1 MATEHHIVCGGIA
14 APGNLGGANKLA
26 LNLWEDRRGCNV
38 WLKIEDLHE
47 QLFKSIPPQFHDLI
61 EIATYVYCADQNI
74 RRGALDVQTLGENWR
89 RHLHFHIPVRKPAM
103 WNKPEVK
110 KTVQETLGFLS
121 DDFYTFNFTAA
132 TDAPPLQHYFDFD
145 TGTAPRQK
153 PEQVMMFSGGLDS
166 LAGAIEEII
175 GKKKKVVLVNHQ
187 STPKFKRKYE
197 ELMRGLMDK
206 AGDIKPLHLRVEINK
221 NKDLGKEYTQRAR
234 SFLYASLGATVAMML
249 GLRKL
254 CFYENGV
261 VSLNLPVCAQVVG
274 GRATRT
280 THPRVLAG
288 LQDLLSLLAE
298 EKFTVESPFLWLT
311 KGEVV
316 KKILDHGCGELIAPS
331 RSCAHTWETT
341 NEHSHCGVCSQCI
354 DRRFGVIAAKAEV
367 FDPVAQYRLDVFRQ
381 SRPKDEDKIMGAA
394 YLEKAIQ
401 CKSLTDVAEFI
412 TNNPEVMRVLRYVEG
427 KPASAAERILSLHK
441 RHAKEVTDA
450 LQILIQRNSQAIMER
465 TLPPDSLLRTAIES
479 QMPTSMPAVAK
490 VVERVVPAAAAGT
503 NGHMLRKELGVW
515 RLVYQGETRFLA
527 DEKGIHY
534 VSHLLKNPPPEPI
547 HASELAAKVNG
558 DAVIEGQRN
567 LSADDKETMAAMK
580 KSRQE
585 YQAVLDDD
593 DATEVEQKEAAA
605 ELGKIDAWAKKHAR
619 GTEASEQKQARAIRA
634 AIRRFLEKLET
645 AEYEGGE
652 PEDILR
658 GFAQHL
664 DRHLVKPS
672 SVGSTSRKARVQ
684 SGMAGKFHYDPPKG
698 VKWSG

>member
-1 MATEHHIVCGGIA
+1 MATEHQIICGGIA
-14 APGNLGGANKLA
+14 GPGGTGAATKLA

-38 WLKIEDLHE
+38 RLKIEDLHE
-47 QLFKSIPPQFHDLI
+47 QLYKTIPPQFHDLL
-61 EIATYVYCADQNI
+61 EIATYVYCADTNI

-89 RHLHFHIPVRKPAM
+89 RHMHFHIPVRKPAM
-103 WNKPEVK
+103 WNKPEIK
-110 KTVQETLGFLS
+110 KALQETLGFLS

-132 TDAPPLQHYFDFD
+132 TDAPTLQNYFDFD

-166 LAGAIEEII
+166 LAGAIEEIV
-175 GKKKKVVLVNHQ
+175 GKKKKVALVNHQ
-187 STPKFKRKYE
+187 STPKFKRKYD
-197 ELMRGLMDK
+197 ELRHGLEAK
-206 AGDIKPLHLRVEINK
+206 AGDIKPIHLRVEINK
-221 NKDLGKEYTQRAR
+221 EKELGKEYTQRAR

-288 LQDLLSLLAE
+288 LQELLSLLAE
-298 EKFTVESPFLWLT
+298 EKFTVENPFRWLT

-341 NEHSHCGVCSQCI
+341 NEHTHCGVCSQCI
-354 DRRFGVIAAKAEV
+354 DRRFGVIAAKADG
-367 FDPVAQYRLDVFRQ
+367 FDPVGQYKLDVFTQ

-412 TNNPEVMRVLRYVEG
+412 KNNPEVTRVLRYVEG

-450 LQILIQRNSQAIMER
+450 LQIMIHRNSQAIMER
-465 TLPPDSLLRTAIES
+465 TLPPNCLLRTVIES
-479 QMPTSMPAVAK
+479 QTPASMPAVTK
-490 VVERVVPAAAAGT
+490 VVERIVHASAAT
-503 NGHMLRKELGVW
+503 NGHVLRKELGVW
-515 RLVYQGETRFLA
+515 KLVYEGETRFLA

-534 VSHLLKNPPPEPI
+534 VAYLLKNPPPEPI
-547 HASELAAKVNG
+547 HASELAAKAVG
-558 DAVIEGQRN
+558 DAIIEGQRN
-567 LSADDKETMAAMK
+567 LSADDKDTLAAMK

-593 DATEVEQKEAAA
+593 DASDVEKKEATA
-605 ELGKIDAWAKKHAR
+605 ELTKIDAWAKKHAR

-634 AIRRFLEKLET
+634 AIRRFLEKLEK

-672 SVGSTSRKARVQ
+672 AVGSTSRNSRIQ
-684 SGMAGKFHYDPPKG
+684 SGMAGKFHYQPPKG

>member
-1 MATEHHIVCGGIA
+1 MATEHHIICGGIT
-14 APGNLGGANKLA
+14 APGGTGAATKLA

-47 QLFKSIPPQFHDLI
+47 QLYKTIPPQFHDLL

-89 RHLHFHIPVRKPAM
+89 RRMHFHIPVRKPAM
-103 WNKPEVK
+103 WNKAEVK
-110 KTVQETLGFLS
+110 KTLQDTLGFLS
-121 DDFYTFNFTAA
+121 DDFYEFTFTAA
-132 TDAPPLQHYFDFD
+132 TNAPPLQKYFDFD
-145 TGTAPRQK
+145 TGTAPRQR

-166 LAGAIEEII
+166 LAGAIEEIVA
-175 GKKKKVVLVNHQ
+175 KKKKVVLVNHQ
-187 STPKFKRKYE
+187 STPKFKRKYD
-197 ELMRGLMDK
+197 ELLRGLMTK
-206 AGDIKPLHLRVEINK
+206 AGDIKPIHLRVEINK
-221 NKDLGKEYTQRAR
+221 EKALGKEYTQRAR
-234 SFLYASLGATVAMML
+234 SFLFASLGATVAMMM

-288 LQDLLSLLAE
+288 LQELLSLLAE
-298 EKFTVESPFLWLT
+298 EKFTVENPFLWLT

-316 KKILDHGCGELIAPS
+316 KKILDNDCSELITPS

-341 NEHSHCGVCSQCI
+341 NEHTHCGVCSQCI
-354 DRRFGVIAAKAEV
+354 DRRFGVLAAKADG
-367 FDPVAQYRLDVFRQ
+367 FDPIAHYKLDVFTQ
-381 SRPKDEDKIMGAA
+381 SRPKNEDKIMGAA

-412 TNNPEVMRVLRYVEG
+412 TNNPEVTRVLRYVEG
-427 KPASAAERILSLHK
+427 KPASAAERVLSLHK

-450 LQILIQRNSQAIMER
+450 LQIMIHRNSQAIMER

-479 QMPTSMPAVAK
+479 QTPTTMPSVTK
-490 VVERVVPAAAAGT
+490 VVERVVPARTAT
-503 NGHMLRKELGVW
+503 NGHVLRKEFGVW
-515 RLVYQGETRFLA
+515 KLVFEGETRFLA

-534 VSHLLKNPPPEPI
+534 VAYLLKNPPPEPI
-547 HASELAAKVNG
+547 HASELGAKAVG

-567 LSADDKETMAAMK
+567 LSADDKDTLAAMK

-585 YQAVLDDD
+585 YQTVLDDD
-593 DATEVEQKEAAA
+593 DASHVEKKEATT
-605 ELGKIDAWAKKHAR
+605 ELAKIDAWAKKHAR
-619 GTEASEQKQARAIRA
+619 GTEASEQKQSRAIRA
-634 AIRRFLEKLET
+634 AIRRFLEKLEK

-658 GFAQHL
+658 GFGQHL
-664 DRHLVKPS
+664 ERHLVKPS
-672 SVGSTSRKARVQ
+672 SVGNTSRKSRVQ

-698 VKWSG
+698 LRWSG